1 MLENSELQEL
11 PASSPKS
18 SITIFVETQCR
29 LRTDRNITSKQFA
42 TSIVCNNSNLTLCP
56 KEHFIAKELIYD
68 SILAIFFSEA
78 GFPLG
83 EKKCISFSS
92 RLAFSKC

>member
-29 LRTDRNITSKQFA
+29 VRTDRNITSKQFA

-68 SILAIFFSEA
+68 SILAIFFFLRPD
-78 GFPLG
+78 FPW
-83 EKKCISFSS
+83 ERKSAS
-92 RLAFSKC
+92 RFLPV

>member
-29 LRTDRNITSKQFA
+29 VRTDRNITSKQFA